1 MRTTLKEEIE
11 YGLQSALAL
20 VAQSHGVHANQLGIK
35 VTVERTNNPEHG
47 DYQSNVALKAAKLLG
62 MKPRALADELVV
74 SVPIMDSVAGME
86 VAGPGFINIRLS
98 RDSETAVLE
107 RIVEQ
112 GEKFGHHS
120 AEHPEKVLIEFVS
133 ANPTGPL
140 HVGHGR
146 GAAYGAS
153 LANVLRANGH
163 DVSCEYY
170 VNDAGRQM
178 DILALSVYWRYLQQR
193 GAAEVLPSG
202 LYQGDYVR
210 DLASALDAQYGDQ
223 FYAAPQTWLSAP
235 AKDWQADEIDAGA
248 RDAWIDRAI
257 EDMKAKLG
265 SDYRSVFDVA
275 LNAMVDDIRDDL
287 SAFGVHFDRW
297 YSERSLFESGMVEK
311 TLTRL
316 QDAGFL
322 YEKDGALW
330 FKAEQFGD
338 EKDRVVR
345 RENGVTTYFASDI
358 AYHLDKYERGFDHMI
373 DLFGADHH
381 GYMARVR
388 ASLAALDLDPDKL
401 TIALV
406 QFAVLY
412 RGGEKVQMSTR
423 SGQFV
428 TLRELRE
435 AVGDG
440 AARFFYAMRK
450 PEQHLDFDM
459 DLAVSHSKDNPY
471 YYVEYAHA
479 RTCRI
484 LNRAEEEGQMP
495 ALDEALAHRRCLT
508 AAEEKALLRELSR
521 FPEVVALAE
530 KQLSAHGIVNYLK
543 ALATAWHQFYDAGH
557 KVLHDDSAVRHA
569 RLLLTYATR
578 QVLRNG
584 LAIIGVD
591 ALERM

>member
-1 MRTTLKEEIE
+1 MKQEIE

-20 VAQSHGVHANQLGIK
+20 VAQSRGVDISNLD
-35 VTVERTNNPEHG
+35 VEVSVERTNNPEHG
-47 DYQSNVALKAAKLLG
+47 DYQSNVALKAAKKLS
-62 MKPRALADELVV
+62 MKPRELADELVV
-74 SVPIMDSVAGME
+74 SVPLMDSVAGME

-98 RDSETAVLE
+98 RDSETAVLAD
-107 RIVEQ
+107 ILQ
-112 GEKFGHHS
+112 HGGKFGHHE
-120 AEHPEKVLIEFVS
+120 AEHADKVLIEFVS

-163 DVSCEYY
+163 DVDCEYY

-178 DILALSVYWRYLQQR
+178 DILALSVYWRYLQQQ
-193 GAAEVLPSG
+193 GVEAALPTG
-202 LYQGDYVR
+202 LYQGDYVN
-210 DLASALDAQYGDQ
+210 DLASPLSEQYGADFAYQ
-223 FYAAPQTWLSAP
+223 PDSWLQEP
-235 AKDWQADEIDAGA
+235 AKDWTAEEIDAGD
-248 RDAWIDRAI
+248 RDRWIDSAI
-257 EDMKAKLG
+257 ADMKAKLG
-265 SDYRSVFDVA
+265 DNYRTVFDVA

-287 SAFGVHFDRW
+287 AGFGVHFDRW
-297 YSERSLFESGMVEK
+297 YSERSLFDSGMVDK
-311 TLTRL
+311 TLERL
-316 QDAGFL
+316 QEAGFL
-322 YEKDGALW
+322 YEQDGALW
-330 FKAEQFGD
+330 FKAAEFGD

-358 AYHLDKYERGFDHMI
+358 AYHLDKYERGYDHMI

-388 ASLAALDLDPDKL
+388 ASLAALGLDPSKL

-412 RGGEKVQMSTR
+412 RGGEKIQMSTR

-440 AARFFYAMRK
+440 PARFFYAMRK

-484 LNRAEEEGQMP
+484 LNRAEEEQQMVD
-495 ALDEALAHRRCLT
+495 LQEALSHRRSLT
-508 AAEEKALLRELSR
+508 EPEEKALLRELSR
-521 FPEVVALAE
+521 FPEVVAQAGV
-530 KQLSAHGIVNYLK
+530 QLSAHGIVNYLK

-557 KVLHDDSAVRHA
+557 KVLHEDNALRHS